1 MQTTGSGLTTKYVQN
16 NFDYFFGSDEKF
28 NKLEDFDG
36 RPEFMLQQKENFKRK
51 EFEKGPEVNFLSNQ
65 GPKELSPISPDMP
78 MMYQDIHYNLES
90 WTIFRL
96 LPQLL
101 HWEKAII
108 DFHSNVAKGLAIV
121 PDYEKERNPPS
132 LWTYY

>member
-1 MQTTGSGLTTKYVQN
+1 MQTTGTGLPTKYVQN

-36 RPEFMLQQKENFKRK
+36 RPEFMLQHKENFKRK
-51 EFEKGPEVNFLSNQ
+51 EHERVEVNFLSNQ

-101 HWEKAII
+101 HWEKGMI
-108 DFHSNVAKGLAIV
+108 DFHNNVAKGLAVI